1 MLLKIIIILLDLMKQ
16 HVRFIRLIFVIQLLV
31 KFIN

>member
-1 MLLKIIIILLDLMKQ
+1 LLKIIIILLDLMKQ